1 MKKASRREALD
12 VLRCDA
18 PQAAIEQHIIMPP
31 HIIIIGMPP
40 FIMAIMRLQHS
51 MNIAGSMPSI
61 GFISQ
66 TMPASVILQLI
77 MPIIIGMGIGIIM
90 GMPPIIGIMPFII
103 IGDIIGWPMPPIIAF
118 IIGIMFIAVFIEVS
132 RPAARVSRFNE
143 RLDNKCAKLAQGDN
157 SFQESFLQWNERPI
171 RCDHE
176 IARYRGKSSVM

>member
-1 MKKASRREALD
+1 M
-12 VLRCDA
+12 RCDA

-66 TMPASVILQLI
+66 TMPASVILQDIVL
-77 MPIIIGMGIGIIM
+77 IIIGMGIGIIM

-103 IGDIIGWPMPPIIAF
+103 IGDIIGWPMPPIMAF

-132 RPAARVSRFNE
+132 RPAARVSRFND
-143 RLDNKCAKLAQGDN
+143 RVGNKCAKHAQGDN

-171 RCDHE
+171 RCE
-176 IARYRGKSSVM
+176 CKTVRYHGKSSVI